1 MAISREPKI
10 DPSPFSP
17 IDFLRWV
24 AEHRALLKPPVGNKM
39 IYDGDDFIVMAV
51 GGPNSRKDYHF
62 DPAEEFFYQ
71 IEGDMLLKVMQDG
84 RPVDINIRAGEL
96 FLLPARVP
104 HSPQRFAG
112 TVGLVIERKRR
123 AGERDGLQWYCENC
137 NALLHEEFLEL
148 KNIETQFP
156 PVFKRFFG
164 DQALRTCRKCGAV
177 MQPPA

>member
-1 MAISREPKI
+1 VSKLI
-10 DPSPFSP
+10 P

-71 IEGDMLLKVMQDG
+71 IEGDMLLKVMQEG
-84 RPVDINIRAGEL
+84 RPVDITIRAGEL
-96 FLLPARVP
+96 FLLPAQVP
-104 HSPQRFAG
+104 HSPQRYAG
-112 TVGLVIERKRR
+112 TVGLVLERKRR
-123 AGERDGLQWYCENC
+123 PGERDGLQWYCENC
-137 NALLHEEFLEL
+137 NALLYQEFLEL
-148 KNIETQFP
+148 KNIETQFA

-164 DQALRTCRKCGAV
+164 DLALRTCRKCGAV